1 MEWIKFLPGKKII
14 HSTGKTNSLHEA
26 ILIDHTNYIGITI
39 WRELTQSI
47 EEGRKY
53 KFYNLNL
60 RNFLGLKLS
69 TTKLNRKIC
78 CTELVGTNLT
88 VDEAYPNDKCG
99 KPVAT
104 VPGERIET
112 YINCNNTMRVK
123 KM

>member
-26 ILIDHTNYIGITI
+26 ILIDHTSYIGITI

-88 VDEAYPNDKCG
+88 VDEAYSNDKCG

-112 YINCNNTMRVK
+112 SINCNNTMRVK